1 MIPVQA
7 SASIASMQTALPL
20 LSFESPWLLLA
31 LPLLVLLPRRSGWWL
46 RVLSLTLL
54 VTALAGPV
62 LRVQG
67 GQLAVLLDSS
77 ESVGSAA
84 QSAVAEWSGETVPA
98 ATGWFGFAADT
109 VRLQNP
115 DAQLPAALER
125 GETDIARALQ
135 VAAGSGASRILLV
148 SDGIQSRGSAL
159 QGVSGVPVDT
169 LQTPTVSNL
178 RLESLLLPEQAAPG
192 QTVEGLA
199 VVHSDEPATA
209 TLQATVSG
217 QPLEP
222 VVQQIPAGRT
232 AIPFTFTAG
241 DSGSM
246 PVSAL
251 VEVDYRQPLADDR
264 LSSELPVSEQRPVL
278 VINDP
283 AAA

>member
-148 SDGIQSRGSAL
+148 SDGIESAGSAL
-159 QGVSGVPVDT
+159 QGLPAVPVDT
-169 LQTPTVSNL
+169 LLLDPVDNL
-178 RLESLLLPEQAAPG
+178 RLESLLLPEQAAAE
-192 QTVEGLA
+192 QLVEGLA
-199 VVHSDEPATA
+199 VVNTDVPATA
-209 TLQATVSG
+209 TLRVSVAG
-217 QPLEP
+217 ESLPP
-222 VVQQIPAGRT
+222 IVQELPAGRSS
-232 AIPFTFTAG
+232 IPFTFTAAG
-241 DSGSM
+241 DGRS
-246 PVSAL
+246 
-251 VEVDYRQPLADDR
+251 EEHT
-264 LSSELPVSEQRPVL
+264 SELQSRPHL
-278 VINDP
+278 V
-283 AAA
+283 